1 MSDKRVKFYS
11 SSDMSVGFYLERMQ
25 LVIDS
30 QLTSAITDINDVLEL
45 VNILKFIDSGI
56 YDKRWS
62 KAFQKKVKDSKPFLH
77 KIIVT
82 FFKGLNSKTLATE
95 IKQLD
100 VEYTGDF
107 IDQFEKF
114 DLGSMVNEEDFKL
127 LIDSSDIPYWDIAGS
142 AYLVKKYPDAVKGEF
157 LSKPRHFELFLN
169 NFTSS
174 TGSKLLVPDNV
185 SKADMLQFCKDY
197 IESEAA
203 NINYLRILSRP
214 LKGIEKHLNIDASTR
229 LKAKRKAAQLENELF
244 KDRMDEGGLQ
254 LKMAV
259 LSSKSTYD
267 KEIAKAEETDLVALV
282 DGEWIDKHH
291 DFPTL
296 FNNIQYLYDLF
307 SSDLISE
314 LPSFP
319 KREMGVFETHMGVNT
334 NSSYVAGQFFTMK
347 QQFTTMKLKAFSELL
362 ARHNVSIE
370 DMIDWF
376 FSTYSKEEFGVKWLP
391 LSMPSRSEAIANQT
405 ATLLRIEEHIRKQY
419 HALKLNGTIDSEL
432 VDISNTP
439 SFNELRSFT
448 DKKYIYLS
456 DSEEMQIII
465 NLLFSDQSSITY
477 INDSLKGE
485 HFVALITGNK
495 VKYSEL
501 HEYQKP
507 IVKHLID
514 RRVVMKNGDGV
525 LSLCNSAEV
534 KVLRRLYYVG
544 VIGYN
549 HISSTEKSTIDN
561 MIDNEMVILG
571 STLYSKQE
579 QDYLNFIL
587 NNSFFDD
594 SWAIRNSYQHGLPSY
609 DNPNHYEFDNL
620 LVKLILVT
628 HVIKIN
634 DELTQRKVTSG
645 GDGAYCEIDE
655 Y

>member
-1 MSDKRVKFYS
+1 MRGKRVKFYS
-11 SSDMSVGFYLERMQ
+11 SSDMSIGFYLDRLK
-25 LVIDS
+25 LVIDTR
-30 QLTSAITDINDVLEL
+30 LTSVFTDINDVLEV
-45 VNILKFIDSGI
+45 VNILKFIDNGI

-62 KAFQKKVKDSKPFLH
+62 KSFQKKVKDSKPLLY
-77 KIIVT
+77 KIIET
-82 FFKGLNSKTLATE
+82 YFKGLNSKTLANAMM
-95 IKQLD
+95 QLHA
-100 VEYTGDF
+100 EYTSDF

-114 DLGSMVNEEDFKL
+114 DLGSMVNEENFKQL
-127 LIDSSDIPYWDIAGS
+127 LDSSDIPYWDIAVS
-142 AYLVKKYPDAVKGEF
+142 RYLVKKYPGVIKGEF

-174 TGSKLLVPDNV
+174 RGSKLLVPNNV

-214 LKGIEKHLNIDASTR
+214 LKGIEQHLNIDASTR
-229 LKAKRKAAQLENELF
+229 LKAKRRASQLEDELF
-244 KDRMDEGGLQ
+244 KDRMNEGGLHVR
-254 LKMAV
+254 MAV

-267 KEIAKAEETDLVALV
+267 KEIAKAGNTDLVALV
-282 DGEWIDKHH
+282 DSEWIDKHH

-362 ARHNVSIE
+362 ARHDVSIE

-376 FSTYSKEEFGVKWLP
+376 FSVYSKEEFGVNWLP
-391 LSMPSRSEAIANQT
+391 LSMPSRTEAIANQT

-419 HALKLNGTIDSEL
+419 HALKLNGTIDAEL
-432 VDISNTP
+432 VNISNTP
-439 SFNELRSFT
+439 SFNELQSFT
-448 DKKYIYLS
+448 DKKYVYTS
-456 DSEEMQIII
+456 DSEEMSIII
-465 NLLFSDQSSITY
+465 NLLFSDQSSLTY

-495 VKYSEL
+495 VQYSDL

-514 RRVVMKNGDGV
+514 KRVVMKNGDGD
-525 LSLCNSAEV
+525 LSLSKPAEV
-534 KVLRRLYYVG
+534 KVLRRLYYFG

-549 HISSTEKSTIDN
+549 HISSTEKSTIDK
-561 MIDNEMVILG
+561 MIDKEMVILG
-571 STLYSKQE
+571 GTLYSKQE

-634 DELTQRKVTSG
+634 DELTQRKISSG